1 MMDDGCIISKYLD
14 IYVQFI
20 CFCLVCVVFQ
30 MFNLPDQGFQ
40 RFSNQN
46 NKKVL
51 LTSTSKSILT
61 STCEVEGELR
71 TVGFRNDFQKK
82 EEGFLDE
89 YWVELCSEK
98 LNPRDLTFFL
108 G

>member
-1 MMDDGCIISKYLD
+1 MDVDFWVRLSIYGWNRLII
-14 IYVQFI
+14 
-20 CFCLVCVVFQ
+20 
-30 MFNLPDQGFQ
+30 
-40 RFSNQN
+40 
-46 NKKVL
+46 
-51 LTSTSKSILT
+51 
-61 STCEVEGELR
+61 
-71 TVGFRNDFQKK
+71 TVGLRNDFQKK

>member
-1 MMDDGCIISKYLD
+1 MYSGIQK
-14 IYVQFI
+14 
-20 CFCLVCVVFQ
+20 
-30 MFNLPDQGFQ
+30 
-40 RFSNQN
+40 RFP
-46 NKKVL
+46 
-51 LTSTSKSILT
+51 
-61 STCEVEGELR
+61 E
-71 TVGFRNDFQKK
+71 K